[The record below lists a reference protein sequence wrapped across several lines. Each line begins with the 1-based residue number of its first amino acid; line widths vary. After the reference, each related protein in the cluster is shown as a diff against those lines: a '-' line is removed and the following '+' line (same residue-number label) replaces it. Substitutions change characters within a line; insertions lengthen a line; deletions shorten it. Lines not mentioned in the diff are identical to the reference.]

1 MTVAIATAVKVYDFI
16 EAHKDDNL
24 SVKLAFKFAKIANA
38 LTADVTFFR
47 QKYVEIIREYADI
60 NEDGSF
66 KVKPESEADYV
77 AKMEELIDLDV
88 EIPDVNLTIDDFGDL
103 TTSISEFSC
112 MASLIH
118 E

>member
-1 MTVAIATAVKVYDFI
+1 MKVAIATAVKIFEFI
-16 EAHKDDNL
+16 EAHKENVL
-24 SVKLAFKFAKIANA
+24 PVRLAFKFAKIANA
-38 LTADVTFFR
+38 INADVAFFR

-60 NEDGSF
+60 NEDGSY
-66 KVKPESEADYV
+66 KVKPENEPEYL

-103 TTSISEFSC
+103 TTSISEFTC